1 MAERAQS
8 LNFERSQ
15 GPAPLVQVPDKN
27 QPRPADSLNDI
38 APENYRVMNS
48 RASRS
53 FSVMV
58 EKSNALVTR
67 LKWQIRITREE
78 HPLQIVALAA
88 GAACILGI
96 VLRAWRNQ
104 HEKRS

>member
-1 MAERAQS
+1 
-8 LNFERSQ
+8 
-15 GPAPLVQVPDKN
+15 
-27 QPRPADSLNDI
+27 
-38 APENYRVMNS
+38 
-48 RASRS
+48 
-53 FSVMV
+53 
-58 EKSNALVTR
+58 LVTR

-104 HEKRS
+104 HE